1 MSSEENTK
9 TVEEIEEVVEEAE
22 EVTVVEESQ
31 AEEPQIEEP
40 IEETTE
46 EAQPEKKSKNL
57 LGWLIAAGVVLVL
70 AIGYFATSLFFSDK
84 FLMRTSVNGI
94 DCTGKTMQEVET
106 LIQKQVEGYVLNIE
120 TIQLGTE
127 TIKGTDID
135 IRYKGYKQIQEAFDE
150 QNSYLWPKAIFIAN
164 DIKAEIIF
172 EYNKEKLDAA
182 IMALEC
188 LKAENQIAPIA
199 ATIVYKENAFVIQ
212 EETYGTQLKTEQV
225 KELIY
230 DSIDAMDTSI
240 NLDKSN
246 CYVQPKYTS
255 TSTEVTTARD
265 TMNSYLNAE
274 VTYSLDGVDVVVNKE
289 TFSSWISV
297 DENMQPVISQ
307 ELAKQYA
314 TTLANT
320 YNTPDRPGV
329 LTTPTGKQVQMQ
341 NAILG
346 RQIGVDAESTQLI
359 SNIQAGKK
367 VKRAPAIARQAMA
380 DGQFVWGTTYVEV
393 DITEQHMWYFQNG
406 TLVFE
411 TDVVTGLKG
420 SNDTPTG
427 IFSLLEKK
435 QNTTLVGRIV
445 NGEPLYR
452 TPVSY
457 WMRVT
462 WSGIGFHDASW
473 QPTFGGTRYLTN
485 GSHGC
490 INMPPAK
497 AGQFYNMIQL
507 GTSVVIH
514 Y

>member
-9 TVEEIEEVVEEAE
+9 TVEEIAEETVEDIKMEEVVEEE
-22 EVTVVEESQ
+22 T
-31 AEEPQIEEP
+31 IEE
-40 IEETTE
+40 IESNN
-46 EAQPEKKSKNL
+46 KSKKL
-57 LGWLIAAGVVLVL
+57 FWWLISAGVILVL
-70 AIGYFATSLFFSDK
+70 AIGYFATSLFYSTK

-106 LIQKQVEGYVLNIE
+106 IIQKQVEGYVLNIE

-127 TIKGTDID
+127 KIKGTDID
-135 IRYKGYKQIQEAFDE
+135 IKYKGYEQIQEAFDE
-150 QNSYLWPKAIFIAN
+150 QNSYLWPKALFISN
-164 DIKAEIIF
+164 QIKAEIIF

-188 LKAENQIAPIA
+188 QKTENQTAPVS
-199 ATIVYKENAFVIQ
+199 ATVVYKDNAFVIQ
-212 EETYGTQLKTEQV
+212 EETYGTQLSVEAV

-230 DSIDAMDTSI
+230 SSVDSMDTDV
-240 NLDKSN
+240 NLEKSG
-246 CYVQPKYTS
+246 CYVQPKFTAKS
-255 TSTEVTTARD
+255 PEVIAAKD
-265 TMNSYLNAE
+265 TMNQYLNAE
-274 VTYSLDGVDVVVNKE
+274 ITYSLDGKE
-289 TFSSWISV
+289 NILKKDTFVSWISV
-297 DENMQPVISQ
+297 DENMNPVISV
-307 ELAKQYA
+307 EKAKQYA
-314 TTLANT
+314 STLANT
-320 YNTPDRPGV
+320 YNTSDRVGV
-329 LTTPTGKQVQMQ
+329 LTTPTGKQVQIA

-346 RQIGVDAESTQLI
+346 RQVGVDAESTQLV
-359 SNIQAGKK
+359 SDIQSGKK
-367 VKRAPAIARQAMA
+367 VKRSPVIARQAMA
-380 DGQFVWGTTYVEV
+380 DGHFVWGSTYVEV

-411 TDVVTGLKG
+411 TDVVTGLKD

-435 QNTTLVGRIV
+435 PNTTLVGRIV
-445 NGEPLYR
+445 NGKPLYR

-497 AGQFYNMIQL
+497 AGEFYNMIQL